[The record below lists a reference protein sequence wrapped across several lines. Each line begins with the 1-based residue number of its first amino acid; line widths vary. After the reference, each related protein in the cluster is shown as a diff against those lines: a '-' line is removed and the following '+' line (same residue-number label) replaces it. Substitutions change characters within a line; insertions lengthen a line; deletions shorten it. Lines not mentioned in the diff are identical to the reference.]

1 MGSEEVVVVG
11 EGVDAV
17 NVVVEIGREP
27 DVLRDNFGRLLYLL
41 TTVLLELGET
51 PAGIASRAR
60 FLSNGES
67 DTWFKGTDC
76 KGAFAVTG
84 ASRHSDLGNID
95 IGGGSTLED
104 IDDT

>member
-1 MGSEEVVVVG
+1 MVVEWKDVEVV
-11 EGVDAV
+11 D
-17 NVVVEIGREP
+17 VVVEGGGEP
-27 DVLRDNFGRLLYLL
+27 DVLGDDLRGCLDGGAG
-41 TTVLLELGET
+41 VLLELGET

>member
-1 MGSEEVVVVG
+1 MVVEWKDVEVV
-11 EGVDAV
+11 D
-17 NVVVEIGREP
+17 VVVEGGGEP
-27 DVLRDNFGRLLYLL
+27 DVLGDDLRGCLDGGAR
-41 TTVLLELGET
+41 VLLKLGET
-51 PAGIASRAR
+51 PAGITSRAR
-60 FLSNGES
+60 FLSDGES

-95 IGGGSTLED
+95 VGGGSSLED